1 MAADPSSTKL
11 VVVAVLQLCLLG
23 ITAAAICFG
32 SRESEDQKTGSQL
45 CSNLWRLSFFFFFF
59 VFFFFFK
66 TYKYHWIKCEN
77 ALLFLNWRFVF
88 PFFVKNFLRKTKKR
102 VMSFKKIS
110 SAGLWYNECKC
121 CFKKNVNYFW
131 LELKVELNS
140 SSFFFKKLWE
150 PLLGFFL
157 HHCMYKCFWETK
169 QKTLL
174 NIWQFYQWYPETQ
187 STKVKVE
194 KTTTS
199 L

>member
-88 PFFVKNFLRKTKKR
+88 PLLVKNFLRKQKKGD
-102 VMSFKKIS
+102 VLLKKNS

-140 SSFFFKKLWE
+140 SSFFFYFQE
-150 PLLGFFL
+150 VVGTTFGFF
-157 HHCMYKCFWETK
+157 
-169 QKTLL
+169 
-174 NIWQFYQWYPETQ
+174 P
-187 STKVKVE
+187 
-194 KTTTS
+194 TS
-199 L
+199 LHV